1 VKPLGRLTFLL
12 AAALCLAACAFVPRA
27 NVRLEEA
34 RTALERAL
42 ADEHV
47 TLHAAAQLRQAAE
60 ILQRA
65 TIARDTLDDPALV
78 DHLAYL
84 AKQRV
89 AIAREAAQL
98 KASQRAISTAI
109 R

>member
-1 VKPLGRLTFLL
+1 MRSRGRFAFVL
-12 AAALCLAACAFVPRA
+12 AAALWLKACAFVPRA
-27 NVRLEEA
+27 NVRLDEA
-34 RTALERAL
+34 RTALESAS
-42 ADEHV
+42 ADAQV

-60 ILQRA
+60 FLQQG

>member
-1 VKPLGRLTFLL
+1 MKLPGGPAFLL
-12 AAALCLAACAFVPRA
+12 AAALCLEACAFVPRT
-27 NVRLEEA
+27 NIRLDEA
-34 RTALERAL
+34 RTALETASGD
-42 ADEHV
+42 AQV
-47 TLHAAAQLRQAAE
+47 ALHAAAELRQAAE
-60 ILQRA
+60 FLQRA

-89 AIAREAAQL
+89 AIAREAASL
-98 KASQRAISTAI
+98 KASQGAISTAI